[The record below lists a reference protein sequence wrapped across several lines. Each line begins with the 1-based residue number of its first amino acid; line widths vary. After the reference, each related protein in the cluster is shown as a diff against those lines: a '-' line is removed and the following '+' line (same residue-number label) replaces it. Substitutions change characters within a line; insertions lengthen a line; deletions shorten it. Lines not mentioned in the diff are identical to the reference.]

1 MAKISPPVMRAI
13 TGLELAAE
21 LYRRRMSDLGSVLT
35 LSLTNPKKDSPA
47 LSLRIGIN
55 GDLMG
60 GMKAPI
66 EVGRKRM
73 DIAYVNPTA
82 MVAMAYRGI
91 IERKVICDPPHPSQD
106 KGEGARVRRTRIVNG
121 AAIVAYNSGR
131 KHRELSDR
139 RPAHSKN

>member
-1 MAKISPPVMRAI
+1 MCSRLTSKSHSGLVRDEGDYWLSRKEIIMAKISPPVMRAI

-35 LSLTNPKKDSPA
+35 LSLTNPKKDSQA

-82 MVAMAYRGI
+82 MVAMAYRGKGYYK
-91 IERKVICDPPHPSQD
+91 EKMPLRVLAAFPSW
-106 KGEGARVRRTRIVNG
+106 GTGL
-121 AAIVAYNSGR
+121 
-131 KHRELSDR
+131 LS
-139 RPAHSKN
+139 S